1 MTDKNTFVT
10 IAIPFYNSE
19 QFLADAIQSVV
30 NQTYKNWEL
39 LLIDDGCTDS
49 SPKIAQQYS
58 KTDERIKYI
67 SDGKNRGLVYRL
79 NESVQVAKGFYYA
92 RMDADD
98 IMAIDRIETQVMYL
112 EQHPDVDIVGS
123 SAMIIDDKNNIIRSS
138 DMCNISTGFIHP
150 TVCGRTNWFRKYKY
164 NEKCRRCQDW
174 ELWLR
179 TAKCNKFYNIGRP
192 LLFYRELGIPSLRKN
207 LKAHQIQRYIFRGYK
222 RYGESFSW
230 YIKSTMATYV
240 KDTVYLFF
248 ATIGKM
254 DYLISKRRRKQLP
267 KELWLTERDLA
278 ISTNTHRE
286 Q

>member
-1 MTDKNTFVT
+1 MIDKSTFVT

-19 QFLADAIQSVV
+19 QFLADAILSVI

-39 LLIDDGCTDS
+39 LLINDGCTDS
-49 SPKIAQQYS
+49 SPEIAQQYS

-67 SDGKNRGLVYRL
+67 SDGKNRGLIYRL
-79 NESVQVAKGFYYA
+79 NESVQMAKGFYYA

-138 DMCNISTGFIHP
+138 DMSGVSTGFIHP
-150 TVCGRTNWFRKYKY
+150 TVCGRADWFLKNKY
-164 NEKCRRCQDW
+164 NEKCHRCEDF

-179 TAKCNKFYNIGRP
+179 TAGCSKFCNIKQP
-192 LLFYRELGIPSLRKN
+192 LLFYREFGIPSLKKN
-207 LKAHQIQRYIFRGYK
+207 LKTHQKQRYVFRRYK
-222 RYGESFSW
+222 RYGKSFTW
-230 YIKSTMATYV
+230 YIKSAAATYV
-240 KDTVYLFF
+240 KDAVYLFF
-248 ATIGKM
+248 AAIGKM
-254 DYLISKRRRKQLP
+254 DYIISKRRRKQLP

-278 ISTNTHRE
+278 MSIKHT
-286 Q
+286 

>member
-1 MTDKNTFVT
+1 MTNKNTFVT

-19 QFLADAIQSVV
+19 LFLADAIQSVV
-30 NQTYKNWEL
+30 NQTHKNWEL
-39 LLIDDGCTDS
+39 LLINDGCTDS
-49 SPKIAQQYS
+49 SPEIAQQYS

-138 DMCNISTGFIHP
+138 DMSDISTGFIHP
-150 TVCGRTNWFRKYKY
+150 TVCGRTDWFRKNKY
-164 NEKCRRCQDW
+164 NEKCHRCQDC

-179 TAKCNKFYNIGRP
+179 TARSSKFYNISRP
-192 LLFYRELGIPSLRKN
+192 LLFYREFGIPSLK
-207 LKAHQIQRYIFRGYK
+207 KI
-222 RYGESFSW
+222 
-230 YIKSTMATYV
+230 
-240 KDTVYLFF
+240 
-248 ATIGKM
+248 
-254 DYLISKRRRKQLP
+254 
-267 KELWLTERDLA
+267 
-278 ISTNTHRE
+278 
-286 Q
+286 